1 MRLTTEF
8 KAFGREGKSGAVV
21 VDDVVGEVVEV
32 VAVGVV
38 PVVLDMVEVAVL
50 PVGVDNAAPDL
61 VSKERYTEYMKAS
74 NKENDRSQVSRI
86 KTYHQPLHRPSPTVL
101 VAKQTPWSCGERKQI
116 QQPRMEIAINPSTG
130 EI

>member
-21 VDDVVGEVVEV
+21 VDDAVGEVV

-61 VSKERYTEYMKAS
+61 VSKERYTEYMKTS
-74 NKENDRSQVSRI
+74 NKETTDHRFQESRRTTSRCTGPLPRFWWRNRRHGVAGRGSRLNNLAWRL
-86 KTYHQPLHRPSPTVL
+86 KTIRLP
-101 VAKQTPWSCGERKQI
+101 ERF
-116 QQPRMEIAINPSTG
+116 R
-130 EI
+130 

>member
-21 VDDVVGEVVEV
+21 VDDAVGDVV

-74 NKENDRSQVSRI
+74 NKETDRSQVSRV